1 MNGSMDT
8 LKHSSSVA
16 KQRLELQ
23 QPTESCRHRQK
34 VRQKLEPTLSE
45 RPVITAL
52 ETTNSLTMQPT
63 QEGCIKRA
71 RYGVFAHSPSVPLE
85 RAHQVSLRLTYHTL
99 SMPLQLG
106 NWCWIGGIQGI
117 GNEPGSVREI
127 GNYILAFAMQ
137 AGAVIIK
144 SRNNLGPIIS
154 GHPSLCLYNFEDQ
167 HSVYYI
173 HIVQSK

>member
-1 MNGSMDT
+1 M
-8 LKHSSSVA
+8 KRSSSVA

-23 QPTESCRHRQK
+23 QSTENCRHRQK

-85 RAHQVSLRLTYHTL
+85 RAHQVSLRLTYH
-99 SMPLQLG
+99 
-106 NWCWIGGIQGI
+106 
-117 GNEPGSVREI
+117 
-127 GNYILAFAMQ
+127 F
-137 AGAVIIK
+137 
-144 SRNNLGPIIS
+144 
-154 GHPSLCLYNFEDQ
+154 GHAPATRQWVLD
-167 HSVYYI
+167 
-173 HIVQSK
+173 